1 LISCILPAVLIPITL
16 SIIKYSADKLP
27 NSPITVILSLSE
39 AIPIG
44 EYLSLYLSVL
54 GVIATVVLAYFI
66 YRLERNNENQAEREE
81 IKRVKRILGV
91 LLEAGFQRAFK
102 SQLDDEW
109 EYFDFVRITESH
121 IGLIASIGHLLSEEQ
136 FLCLNKIKETLKDI
150 ADHEK
155 NGDPGDAKISV
166 ERLMQIITVP
176 VYPMY
181 KFYMKNLRTIFDV
194 INKQTFEILNIL
206 SEKGDVETF
215 SYGIK
220 YDVDSNIMFESSPD
234 NRFKI
239 YDKNGKIICDALFD
253 KTGIV
258 EGTAK
263 LFFEEGYLKFDGSF
277 VDGKRCGQGIEY
289 MHSGRKRREGE
300 WKEDQLINGIIY
312 DVMLDEEGELFLD
325 SIRQV
330 KDPFSLLD
338 LERFSDELMVGN
350 VRVKNGQMEVIKDSI
365 RTAANFLTDEGRC

>member
-1 LISCILPAVLIPITL
+1 MPAVLIPITL
-16 SIIKYSADKLP
+16 SVIKYSADKLP

-81 IKRVKRILGV
+81 IKRVKRILSV

-136 FLCLNKIKETLKDI
+136 FLYLNKIMETLKDI

-181 KFYMKNLRTIFDV
+181 IFYMKNLRTIFDV

-206 SEKGDVETF
+206 SEKGDIETF

-220 YDVDSNIMFESSPD
+220 YDADSNIMFENSPD

-239 YDKNGKIICDALFD
+239 YDKTGKIICDALFD
-253 KTGIV
+253 KNGILD
-258 EGTAK
+258 GTAK
-263 LFFEEGYLKFDGSF
+263 VFCEEGYLEFDGSF
-277 VDGKRCGQGIEY
+277 ADGKRHGQGSEY
-289 MHSGRKRREGE
+289 MHNGKIGREGE
-300 WKEDQLINGIIY
+300 WKEDKLVNGIIY
-312 DVMLDEEGELFLD
+312 DVMLDEDGEIFTD
-325 SIRQV
+325 SIRQLN
-330 KDPFSLLD
+330 DPFSLYD
-338 LERFSDELMVGN
+338 LEEYSEELKVGN
-350 VRVKNGQMEVIKDSI
+350 VRVDNEQMKVIKNSI
-365 RTAANFLTDEGRC
+365 KTAADFLTDKG